1 MTYSPTATGPGQT
14 GYWGDTYGSS
24 AVSNQFIVGRW
35 KSRVFEKNN
44 NFPIFGE

>member
-35 KSRVFEKNN
+35 KILHCWKMKHLAL
-44 NFPIFGE
+44 